1 MFGAE
6 EITSVSLLRHPAS
19 VFKFTPISYNLRGYL
34 QDLLFPMQPFFMQ
47 IGKEDGDSSSNHY
60 AIIAVIVVTERST
73 ALVSGYQ
80 KVSIVC
86 LLFIFSKRMLII

>member
-1 MFGAE
+1 
-6 EITSVSLLRHPAS
+6 
-19 VFKFTPISYNLRGYL
+19 
-34 QDLLFPMQPFFMQ
+34 MQPFFMQ

-80 KVSIVC
+80 KVSIVFVC